1 MDDKSFGNA
10 LGIHYENDCLAIN
23 FDYFKDFT
31 VVDDIKNSRGF
42 SINIVLKP
50 FGTSKQLGKVKNFGP
65 TL

>member
-1 MDDKSFGNA
+1 MNDKSFGNA

-42 SINIVLKP
+42 SFTVILKP
-50 FGTSKQLGKVKNFGP
+50 FGSTKNYGKVKNFGP
-65 TL
+65 SL